1 MTDPGLSNRLRQH
14 SRRSGL
20 TIGLSMAA
28 TIAVLVGG
36 FVAIFALTLPWVSDF
51 VPLQARERTPTPP
64 PAIVAQVEPADA
76 GPAPTSV
83 LNAITGNQNEEAA
96 PAVAPEATQ
105 PPEPTETPEAF
116 EATHQIRSDQAVNLR
131 PQPSSETTPDNQP
144 LALPPSTQL
153 QYLDEDQPTNDPSD
167 APRWMRFRTEDGD
180 EGWVRQLDV
189 VEVNGQ

>member
-20 TIGLSMAA
+20 MVGLSMAA

-36 FVAIFALTLPWVSDF
+36 FVAIFALTLPWISDF

-83 LNAITGNQNEEAA
+83 LNAITGNQDEAAA

-116 EATHQIRSDQAVNLR
+116 EPTHAVRNANGESINLR
-131 PQPSSETTPDNQP
+131 PEPSRDRPAIVALLPDTP
-144 LALPPSTQL
+144 L
-153 QYLDEDQPTNDPSD
+153 QYLNED
-167 APRWMRFRTEDGD
+167 APTTIPDDAPGWMRFRTEDGD
-180 EGWVRQLDV
+180 EGWIRQIDA
-189 VEVNGQ
+189 VEIDDP